1 MARRLGVVLALA
13 VWPVGISAQS
23 LADIAKRAEEA
34 RKASPTPSMTF
45 DERDLD
51 PALAYEDLIAFQ
63 LDAARWGRF
72 LAADQALGRAFSAN
86 PLIRRRFDELPSA
99 TSIRS
104 FERFFLRET
113 ALADALAAAGA
124 DRHEYAFSHLSV
136 LLAGQE
142 SGKFIETLP
151 PAVRANVVFLKAHA
165 ADLRMLA
172 VPPAR
177 IVVRAAAASS
187 PPAPYVP
194 VPAPRPAATPAG
206 PARSVLDPRRNDG
219 GPIDRAVG
227 SEIPDFD
234 FVDFDGRPRQLS
246 DFKGRYVLLDFWGSW
261 CGPCRAEVPFAKAAY
276 AQFRSRGFDILA
288 LDYERGATADQV
300 RKYLDQ
306 NAVTWTFAK
315 PDSVR
320 DLIDTRFNI
329 TSFPT
334 LLLLDGDGVVVESRS
349 AALRGEQLAK
359 TLDRIL
365 PK

>member
-1 MARRLGVVLALA
+1 MARWLGAVLALA
-13 VWPVGISAQS
+13 VWPAVSSAQS

-34 RKASPTPSMTF
+34 RKASPAASMTF

-51 PALAYEDLIAFQ
+51 PALAYQDLIAFQ

-72 LAADQALGRAFSAN
+72 LAADRALGQAFTAN
-86 PLIRRRFDELPSA
+86 PVIRRRFDELPSA

-104 FERFFLRET
+104 FERFFLRER
-113 ALADALAAAGA
+113 ALADALTAAGA
-124 DRHEYAFSHLSV
+124 DVHEYAFSHLSV

-142 SGKFIETLP
+142 RGKFIETLP
-151 PAVRANVVFLKAHA
+151 PAVRANVAFLKAHA
-165 ADLRMLA
+165 SELRILA

-177 IVVRAAAASS
+177 ITLRATAAS
-187 PPAPYVP
+187 PPPVPYVP
-194 VPAPRPAATPAG
+194 APAARPAATPVG
-206 PARSVLDPRRNDG
+206 SARSVLDPRRDDG
-219 GPIDRAVG
+219 GRIDTAVG
-227 SEIPDFD
+227 SEVPDFD

-288 LDYERGATADQV
+288 LDYERGATVDQV
-300 RKYLDQ
+300 RKYLDE
-306 NAVTWTFAK
+306 NGVTWTFAK
-315 PDSVR
+315 ADSVR

-329 TSFPT
+329 ASFPT

-349 AALRGEQLAK
+349 AALRGERLAK
-359 TLDRIL
+359 TLDRLL